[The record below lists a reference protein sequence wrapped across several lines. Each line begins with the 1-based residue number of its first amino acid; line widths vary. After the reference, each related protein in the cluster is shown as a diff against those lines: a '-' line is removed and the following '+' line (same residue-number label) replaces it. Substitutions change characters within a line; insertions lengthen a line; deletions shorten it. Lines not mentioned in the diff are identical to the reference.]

1 MNSRNPDITDPCATS
16 RKAQDTL
23 ITRTYQERPNSP
35 CLNRIG
41 RFIKDAKSVVWSTTT
56 FDKDQDP
63 LDLLNSIIYKVHG
76 FLNTI
81 WLFLD
86 NSIDTEMGFLL
97 YENDGMP
104 TASSSYI
111 NFAPYAADGKSRIT
125 SINREQ
131 LREIRKFHREH
142 VIPETF
148 GMYPVTKVVKDET
161 RITRALYFV
170 LAARGSTDLGI
181 KIMHYCTALETLF
194 STSQAELAHQL
205 SERIAHFSESK
216 PDKRIETYRMMK
228 KAYTLRSKITH
239 GSAFPAKDFDDLL
252 NLSVAC
258 DDLLRRSFKR
268 MSSDHDMAKMFGIEA
283 RLDDYFIELIFGLQ
297 NT

>member
-1 MNSRNPDITDPCATS
+1 LRRKVARLAENASIAAANSWIEDH
-16 RKAQDTL
+16 
-23 ITRTYQERPNSP
+23 
-35 CLNRIG
+35 
-41 RFIKDAKSVVWSTTT
+41 F
-56 FDKDQDP
+56 
-63 LDLLNSIIYKVHG
+63 
-76 FLNTI
+76 
-81 WLFLD
+81 
-86 NSIDTEMGFLL
+86 

-104 TASSSYI
+104 TASSSYL
-111 NFAPYAADGKSRIT
+111 NFTPYAADGKSRIT
-125 SINREQ
+125 TINRKQ
-131 LREIRKFHREH
+131 LQEIRKFNREN
-142 VIPETF
+142 VTSEAF
-148 GMYPVTKVVKDET
+148 GMSPVTKVVKEEN

-228 KAYTLRSKITH
+228 KAHTLRSKITH
-239 GSAFPAKDFDDLL
+239 GSAFSAKDFGDLL

-268 MSSDHDMAKMFGIEA
+268 IFSDHDMAKIFGIEA
-283 RLDDYFIELIFGLQ
+283 RLDDYFIELIFGLR